1 MKTRSLMLA
10 VCVLFACAAA
20 VWAADIDGKWTAQIP
35 GRNGQTQETTFT
47 FKAEGE
53 KLTGT
58 VSGRQGDT
66 NISEG
71 KISGSD
77 VSFVVVREFQGNSL
91 KMVYKGKLAGGEIKF
106 TRTFDGAG
114 PGGQAP
120 PPVEFTA
127 KKAM

>member
-1 MKTRSLMLA
+1 MKTRSLILVVFALLA
-10 VCVLFACAAA
+10 SVA
-20 VWAADIDGKWTAQIP
+20 VWAADIDGKWTAQVP
-35 GRNGQTQETTFT
+35 GRNGTMETTFT

-53 KLTGT
+53 KLTGS
-58 VSGRQGDT
+58 VSGRNGDT
-66 NISEG
+66 AISEG

-77 VSFVVVREFQGNSL
+77 ISFVVVREMQGNTF

-114 PGGQAP
+114 PGGNAP